1 MTNKF
6 NESERNDSFL
16 RSLVAEVIETPDDEV
31 LAGTDRDE
39 LIAFG
44 EGILDRAT
52 ADAGRRRL
60 AVAKARMAVVPTVS
74 VIPSDMPPVTEVR
87 IRLAA
92 LSASGQ
98 LTLAA
103 RELDDMPDEEIL
115 RLYAQALQLQQEA
128 DDET

>member
-1 MTNKF
+1 MTSKI

-16 RSLVAEVIETPDDEV
+16 RSLVAEVIETPDEDV

-44 EGILDRAT
+44 AGILERAT
-52 ADAGRRRL
+52 AEAGRRRL
-60 AVAKARMAVVPTVS
+60 AVAKSRMAAVPSVS
-74 VIPSDMPPVTEVR
+74 ALPSDMPPVAEVR
-87 IRLAA
+87 VRLAA

-103 RELDDMPDEEIL
+103 REMDAMPDEEIL